1 MDLDKLKHDW
11 QQLELRIDKIE
22 NENKRL
28 AERLKKN
35 SATGVK
41 CRLTAR
47 YGRMTII
54 CILSPIWMVLFDY
67 TINVDTSL
75 YISYVVFFAIMSVT
89 TGYVWWKLR
98 NIDYMSMSV
107 KDALIAVYKTEILC
121 KTHNRIGYITGFPL
135 IIFLMIYIY
144 QLDQQPLIIGA
155 WIGLIIGG
163 SLGTYIKIRN
173 RQLLKKMKQTL
184 AEEISED

>member
-1 MDLDKLKHDW
+1 MDINKLKHDW

-41 CRLTAR
+41 HRLTAR

-54 CILSPIWMVLFDY
+54 CILSPIWMVLFDN
-67 TINVDTSL
+67 TFNVDTSL
-75 YISYVVFFAIMSVT
+75 YISYIVFFAIMSVT

-107 KDALIAVYKTEILC
+107 KDALIAVYNTEKLC
-121 KTHNRIGYITGFPL
+121 KINNWIGYITGIPL

-144 QLDQQPLIIGA
+144 RLDQQPLIIGA
-155 WIGLIIGG
+155 WAGLIVGG
-163 SLGTYIKIRN
+163 SIGTYIRLKN
-173 RQLLKKMKQTL
+173 RRLLKKMRQTL